1 MKISA
6 IEPSKNN
13 QIFRAN
19 KNNSE
24 PCIIES
30 IYQNEKLLKKGL
42 AGLAIIGAAA
52 ISYSLIKHSGKNPV
66 QIIKNNVNKVKDFL
80 AEKPKP
86 DPIMQKIG
94 DKRDAEAVKLYK
106 SLVAKK
112 KMDSLHNKLLSGYFD
127 EKPKTVFEALRKNEV
142 KLRREA
148 NIVL

>member
-42 AGLAIIGAAA
+42 AGLAVIGAAA
-52 ISYSLIKHSGKNPV
+52 IGFNLLKSSGKNPV
-66 QIIKNNVNKVKDFL
+66 QIIKNNFNKVKDFL
-80 AEKPKP
+80 SEKPMP
-86 DPIMQKIG
+86 DPIMQRIG
-94 DKRDAEAVKLYK
+94 NKRDVESVKLYK
-106 SLVAKK
+106 ALIAKK

-127 EKPKTVFEALRKNEV
+127 GKSKNVFESLRKNEI

-148 NIVL
+148 SVVL